1 MACKA
6 ETEDTPAAVEARA
19 DMMKVGTRPAEVS
32 ALEEG
37 GHISDKVLSDFCFPM
52 NMRRKNMV
60 RSRAC
65 VFSRNC

>member
-6 ETEDTPAAVEARA
+6 ETEGTPAAVEARV
-19 DMMKVGTRPAEVS
+19 DMTKVGIGPAEVS

-37 GHISDKVLSDFCFPM
+37 GHISDKVLSDFYFPM
-52 NMRRKNMV
+52 NGRRKNMG